1 MDYLDSNGLSYY
13 DSKIKGHIDSV
24 IENSVLPMIP
34 KKGVVALGN
43 NGYVT
48 GGQVY
53 NAIGSGGGGGTVT
66 AEYPFSYVKVK
77 KCKKF
82 ASCCDGNSYDSKS
95 PSLDISKSLD
105 ELYFHSKD
113 YNPLMESSIGS
124 RYIIYAK
131 DYLFGGETYDGIN
144 YKVYE
149 GTITEFSDENAFDL
163 YLYYPSKKGAY
174 VYSYR
179 GESNKTV
186 TPFSEKVL
194 GATYTSEGE
203 MEIHNYCRINNYW
216 MTYYNDEESI
226 YLPKTY
232 SLVAPVLRIDDKI
245 QYIGSKAFYTHNK
258 NITLYISAVE
268 PPVIQSDTFYGFN
281 AIHVPSGSLDLYK
294 SANNWSAYGDFMIG
308 DL

>member
-66 AEYPFSYVKVK
+66 AEFPFPYVKIK

-82 ASCCDGNSYDSKS
+82 ASCCDGNLDNPES
-95 PSLDISKSLD
+95 PGLDISKSLD
-105 ELYFHSKD
+105 ELYFHSKN
-113 YNPLMESSIGS
+113 YNPLMKSSIGS

-131 DYLFGGETYDGIN
+131 DYHYGHQMADG
-144 YKVYE
+144 KVYE

-163 YLYYPSKKGAY
+163 YLYYPSKGHAY

-179 GESNKTV
+179 GDLSKTV

-203 MEIHNYCRINNYW
+203 MEIHNYYRITNVW
-216 MTYYNDEESI
+216 MTYYNDEESR
-226 YLPKTY
+226 YSPKVYT
-232 SLVAPVLRIDDKI
+232 LVPPVLRIDDKI
-245 QYIGSKAFYTHNK
+245 QYIGSKALYTYK
-258 NITLYISAVE
+258 ANITLYISAVE

-294 SANNWSAYGDFMIG
+294 SANNWSAYADYMVG

>member
-34 KKGVVALGN
+34 KKGVVSSTSEGWVS
-43 NGYVT
+43 GS
-48 GGQVY
+48 QVY

-66 AEYPFSYVKVK
+66 AEYPFPYVKVK

-82 ASCCDGNSYDSKS
+82 ASCCGGSI
-95 PSLDISKSLD
+95 DILKSLD
-105 ELYFHSKD
+105 ELYFYSKN
-113 YNPLMESSIGS
+113 YNPLMKSSIDS
-124 RYIIYAK
+124 RYIIYAQ
-131 DYLFGGETYDGIN
+131 DYHRGGEMFDGID

-163 YLYYPSKKGAY
+163 YLYYPLKSHAY

-203 MEIHNYCRINNYW
+203 MEIHNYYRIPNSW

-226 YLPKTY
+226 YSPKVY

-245 QYIGSKAFYTHNK
+245 QYIESKAFYTYKN
-258 NITLYISAVE
+258 NITLYISAIE
-268 PPVIQSDTFYGFN
+268 PPVIQSDTFYGFT

>member
-34 KKGVVALGN
+34 KKGVVSPTSEGWVS
-43 NGYVT
+43 GS
-48 GGQVY
+48 QVY

-66 AEYPFSYVKVK
+66 AEYPFPYVKVK

-82 ASCCDGNSYDSKS
+82 ASCCGG
-95 PSLDISKSLD
+95 SLDILKSLD
-105 ELYFHSKD
+105 ELYFHSKN
-113 YNPLMESSIGS
+113 YNPLMQSSIDS

-131 DYLFGGETYDGIN
+131 DYHSGGEMFNGTAYE
-144 YKVYE
+144 VYE

-163 YLYYPSKKGAY
+163 YLYYPLKGHPY
-174 VYSYR
+174 VYSYN
-179 GESNKTV
+179 GHVNKTV

-203 MEIHNYCRINNYW
+203 MEIHNYYRITNTW
-216 MTYYNDEESI
+216 MTYYNNEESI
-226 YLPKTY
+226 YSPKTY

-245 QYIGSKAFYTHNK
+245 QYIGSKAFYTYNN

-268 PPVIQSDTFYGFN
+268 PPVIQSDTFYGFT

-294 SANNWSAYGDFMIG
+294 SANNWSAYGDYMIG

>member
-53 NAIGSGGGGGTVT
+53 NAIGSGGGGGT

-82 ASCCDGNSYDSKS
+82 ASCCDG
-95 PSLDISKSLD
+95 SLDISKSLD
-105 ELYFHSKD
+105 ELYFYSKN
-113 YNPLMESSIGS
+113 YNPLMKSSIDS

-131 DYLFGGETYDGIN
+131 DYHYGGQTYDG
-144 YKVYE
+144 KVYE

-163 YLYYPSKKGAY
+163 YLYYPSNSHAY
-174 VYSYR
+174 VYSYT
-179 GESNKTV
+179 GDSNKTV

-203 MEIHNYCRINNYW
+203 MEIHNYYRIPNSW
-216 MTYYNDEESI
+216 MTYYPKEEG
-226 YLPKTY
+226 YVYPEDVYT
-232 SLVAPVLRIDDKI
+232 LVAPVLHIDDKI
-245 QYIGSKAFYTHNK
+245 KYIESKALYTYNK

-268 PPVIQSDTFYGFN
+268 PPVIQSDTFYGFT

-294 SANNWSAYGDFMIG
+294 SANNWSAYGDYMIG

>member
-34 KKGVVALGN
+34 KKGVISSTSEGWVSGS
-43 NGYVT
+43 
-48 GGQVY
+48 QVY
-53 NAIGSGGGGGTVT
+53 NAIGSGGGTGTSG
-66 AEYPFSYVKVK
+66 YLFPYVKVK

-82 ASCCDGNSYDSKS
+82 ASCCGG
-95 PSLDISKSLD
+95 SLDILKSLD
-105 ELYFHSKD
+105 ELYFYSKN

-131 DYLFGGETYDGIN
+131 DYHSGGQSYVG
-144 YKVYE
+144 KVYE

-163 YLYYPSKKGAY
+163 YLYYPSKGHAY
-174 VYSYR
+174 VYSYT
-179 GESNKTV
+179 GHSNKTV

-203 MEIHNYCRINNYW
+203 MEIHNYYRIPNSW
-216 MTYYNDEESI
+216 MTYYNDDESI

-245 QYIGSKAFYTHNK
+245 QYIGSKALYTHK
-258 NITLYISAVE
+258 ANITLYISAVE

-294 SANNWSAYGDFMIG
+294 SANNWSAYGDYMIG

>member
-53 NAIGSGGGGGTVT
+53 NAIGSGGGGGT
-66 AEYPFSYVKVK
+66 AEYPFPYVKVK

-82 ASCCDGNSYDSKS
+82 ASCCDG
-95 PSLDISKSLD
+95 SLDISKSLD
-105 ELYFHSKD
+105 ELYFYSKN
-113 YNPLMESSIGS
+113 YNPLMKSSIDS

-131 DYLFGGETYDGIN
+131 DYYYGHQLADGT
-144 YKVYE
+144 VYE
-149 GTITEFSDENAFDL
+149 GRITEFSDENAFDL
-163 YLYYPSKKGAY
+163 YLYYPLKGHAY
-174 VYSYR
+174 VYSY
-179 GESNKTV
+179 GGHLSKTV

-194 GATYTSEGE
+194 GASYTSEGE
-203 MEIHNYCRINNYW
+203 MEIHNYYRIPNSW
-216 MTYYNDEESI
+216 MTYYNNEESI
-226 YLPKTY
+226 YYPKTY

-245 QYIGSKAFYTHNK
+245 QYIGSKALYTHNN

-268 PPVIQSDTFYGFN
+268 PPVIQSDTFYGFT

-294 SANNWSAYGDFMIG
+294 SANNWSAYGDYMIG

>member
-34 KKGVVALGN
+34 KKGVVSSTSEGWVS
-43 NGYVT
+43 GS
-48 GGQVY
+48 QVY
-53 NAIGSGGGGGTVT
+53 NAIGSGGGGGGS
-66 AEYPFSYVKVK
+66 AEYLFPYVKVK

-82 ASCCDGNSYDSKS
+82 ASCCDG
-95 PSLDISKSLD
+95 SLDILRSLD

-113 YNPLMESSIGS
+113 YNPLMKSNIDS

-131 DYLFGGETYDGIN
+131 DYN
-144 YKVYE
+144 YGSQVSGTVYE
-149 GTITEFSDENAFDL
+149 GTITEFSDENAVDL
-163 YLYYPSKKGAY
+163 YLYYPSKGQAY

-179 GESNKTV
+179 GTASKTV

-203 MEIHNYCRINNYW
+203 MEIHNYYRIPNNW
-216 MTYYNDEESI
+216 MTYYDDEESI
-226 YLPKTY
+226 YSPKTY
-232 SLVAPVLRIDDKI
+232 SLVAPVLHIDDKI
-245 QYIGSKAFYTHNK
+245 KYIESKALYTHKK

-268 PPVIQSDTFYGFN
+268 PPVIQSDTFYGFT

-294 SANNWSAYGDFMIG
+294 SANNWSAYGDFMVG

>member
-66 AEYPFSYVKVK
+66 SEYPVPYVKVK

-82 ASCCDGNSYDSKS
+82 ASCCGG
-95 PSLDISKSLD
+95 SLDILKSLD
-105 ELYFHSKD
+105 ELYFYKN
-113 YNPLMESSIGS
+113 YNPLMKSRIDS

-131 DYLFGGETYDGIN
+131 DYNSGGQMYNGTVYE
-144 YKVYE
+144 VYE

-163 YLYYPSKKGAY
+163 YLYYPLKGHAY

-179 GESNKTV
+179 GELNQTV

-203 MEIHNYCRINNYW
+203 MEIHNYRAIRNEW
-216 MTYYNDEESI
+216 MQ
-226 YLPKTY
+226 
-232 SLVAPVLRIDDKI
+232 SLTPSVLRIDDKI
-245 QYIGSKAFYTHNK
+245 QYIGSKAFNK
-258 NITLYISAVE
+258 STSITLYISAVE
-268 PPVIQSDTFYGFN
+268 PPVIQSDTFYGFT

-294 SANNWSAYGDFMIG
+294 SANNWSAYGDFMVG

>member
-1 MDYLDSNGLSYY
+1 MDYLDSHGLSYY
-13 DSKIKGHIDSV
+13 DRKIKGHIDSV

-82 ASCCDGNSYDSKS
+82 ASCCDG
-95 PSLDISKSLD
+95 SLDISKSLD

-113 YNPLMESSIGS
+113 YNPLMKSSIDS

-131 DYLFGGETYDGIN
+131 DYHYGSQMADG
-144 YKVYE
+144 KVYE

-163 YLYYPSKKGAY
+163 YLYYPSKGHAY

-179 GESNKTV
+179 GELSKTV

-194 GATYTSEGE
+194 GASYTSEGE
-203 MEIHNYCRINNYW
+203 MEIHNYYRIPNNW
-216 MTYYNDEESI
+216 MTYYNNEESI
-226 YLPKTY
+226 YFPETY
-232 SLVAPVLRIDDKI
+232 SLVAPVLHIDDKI
-245 QYIGSKAFYTHNK
+245 KYIESRALYTHK
-258 NITLYISAVE
+258 ANITLYISAVE

>member
-66 AEYPFSYVKVK
+66 AEYPFPYVKVK

-82 ASCCDGNSYDSKS
+82 ASCCGG
-95 PSLDISKSLD
+95 SLDILKSLD
-105 ELYFHSKD
+105 ELYFYSKN
-113 YNPLMESSIGS
+113 YNPLMKSSIDS

-131 DYLFGGETYDGIN
+131 DYNYGNQMTDG
-144 YKVYE
+144 KVYE

-163 YLYYPSKKGAY
+163 YLYYPSKGQAY
-174 VYSYR
+174 IYSYR
-179 GESNKTV
+179 GELSKTV

-203 MEIHNYCRINNYW
+203 MEIHNYCRIPNNW
-216 MTYYNDEESI
+216 MTYYNDDEGI
-226 YLPKTY
+226 YFPKTY

-245 QYIGSKAFYTHNK
+245 QYIESKALYTYKN

-294 SANNWSAYGDFMIG
+294 SANNWSAYGDLMIG

>member
-13 DSKIKGHIDSV
+13 DRKIKGHIDSV

-34 KKGVVALGN
+34 KKGVVSSTSEGWVS
-43 NGYVT
+43 GS
-48 GGQVY
+48 QVY

-66 AEYPFSYVKVK
+66 SEYPFPYVKVK

-82 ASCCDGNSYDSKS
+82 ASCCGG
-95 PSLDISKSLD
+95 SLDILKSLD
-105 ELYFHSKD
+105 ELYFYSKN
-113 YNPLMESSIGS
+113 YNPLMESSIDS

-131 DYLFGGETYDGIN
+131 DYSYGHQMVDG
-144 YKVYE
+144 KVYE
-149 GTITEFSDENAFDL
+149 GEITEFSDENAFDL
-163 YLYYPSKKGAY
+163 YLYYPSKGHAY

-179 GESNKTV
+179 GELSKTV

-203 MEIHNYCRINNYW
+203 MEIHNYYRIPNNW
-216 MTYYNDEESI
+216 MTYYNNEESI
-226 YLPKTY
+226 YSPETY
-232 SLVAPVLRIDDKI
+232 SLVAPVLHIDDKI
-245 QYIGSKAFYTHNK
+245 KYIESKALYTHK
-258 NITLYISAVE
+258 ANITLYISAVE

-294 SANNWSAYGDFMIG
+294 SANNWSAYGDYMIG

>member
-66 AEYPFSYVKVK
+66 SEYPVPYVKVK

-82 ASCCDGNSYDSKS
+82 ASCCGG
-95 PSLDISKSLD
+95 SLDILKSLD
-105 ELYFHSKD
+105 ELYFYSKN
-113 YNPLMESSIGS
+113 YNPLMKSSIDS

-131 DYLFGGETYDGIN
+131 DYNSGGQMYNGTVYE
-144 YKVYE
+144 VYE

-163 YLYYPSKKGAY
+163 YLYYPLKGHAY

-179 GESNKTV
+179 GELNQTV

-203 MEIHNYCRINNYW
+203 MEIHNYYRIPNLW

-226 YLPKTY
+226 YSPKVY

-245 QYIGSKAFYTHNK
+245 QYIGSNAFYTYKN

-294 SANNWSAYGDFMIG
+294 SANNWSAYGDFMVG